1 VALYLQ
7 LVSSL
12 ISVLF
17 AVNINNGKYNKQ
29 ERQPAAM
36 DQHWN
41 GAFHS
46 YMMSNCTTKTYVI
59 LCELSKNICVTSRFH
74 NAFSIAEFTGYATTP
89 GSFKLTLTD
98 M

>member
-36 DQHWN
+36 DQH
-41 GAFHS
+41 
-46 YMMSNCTTKTYVI
+46 
-59 LCELSKNICVTSRFH
+59 
-74 NAFSIAEFTGYATTP
+74 
-89 GSFKLTLTD
+89 
-98 M
+98 